1 MADSRKEYEVDI
13 NGVKHTLLLDPEDA
27 KTLYGDNA
35 KQVSSTSNKQGGA
48 QNKGA

>member
-27 KTLYGDNA
+27 KNLYGENA
-35 KQVSSTSNKQGGA
+35 KAVSSTANKAGSA